1 MAGQVGRRLRDMKG
15 IGPQTETWLI
25 AAGITTPEALRAAD
39 PFEVYARL
47 RAGNPAFNLN
57 GLYALIGA
65 IEDRSWLEVK
75 RERRTEILLRLERMG
90 LAPR

>member
-1 MAGQVGRRLRDMKG
+1 MKRLRDMKG
-15 IGPQTETWLI
+15 LGPRTEAWLQLIGIE
-25 AAGITTPEALRAAD
+25 TPEQLRALD

-47 RAGNPAFNLN
+47 REQAPDFNLN

-65 IEDRSWLEVK
+65 IEDRSWIEV
-75 RERRTEILLRLERMG
+75 RQERRLDILLRLEQMG